1 MPVAPLIL
9 NKTTKMKTKKVTI
22 SLTQEQQD
30 KAKKDSIEVFGK
42 ENLSGYI
49 QVLIQNGFEKTEAG
63 WQKIK

>member
-1 MPVAPLIL
+1 MPVAPLIF

-42 ENLSGYI
+42 VNLSGYI
-49 QVLIQNGFEKTEAG
+49 QVLIQNGFEKTNVRG
-63 WQKIK
+63 QKIK